1 MSAAVPLLCLI
12 VLLGLLSLLQA
23 HHPGEPRDADRGL
36 AVVASAQGLVVLVLA
51 VSQVF
56 ALIRP

>member
-12 VLLGLLSLLQA
+12 ALLGLLSMLQA
-23 HHPGEPRDADRGL
+23 HHPGETRDQDRVL

-51 VSQVF
+51 LSQV
-56 ALIRP
+56 LSLVRP